1 MVKSRSSLI
10 ESSRVD
16 RTAATEPDES
26 NALWPIS
33 SRAHL
38 LPIGPLCSPSTNAY
52 FTVAHAHGFHERAHS
67 TKMQHRR
74 VVQELICGVVQALM
88 HISQS
93 HMHMDSM
100 NAHTPQRCNIAE

>member
-16 RTAATEPDES
+16 RTAA
-26 NALWPIS
+26 I
-33 SRAHL
+33 
-38 LPIGPLCSPSTNAY
+38 
-52 FTVAHAHGFHERAHS
+52 ERAHS

-100 NAHTPQRCNIAE
+100 NAHTPQRCNIAELICGVVRVGWCL

>member
-26 NALWPIS
+26 NAHW
-33 SRAHL
+33 RAELHVIC
-38 LPIGPLCSPSTNAY
+38 PTGPLRSPSTNAY

-74 VVQELICGVVQALM
+74 AHLRCSPCWMVSLTGAKVHCMIDFNGIAIIKLTRLEL
-88 HISQS
+88 
-93 HMHMDSM
+93 
-100 NAHTPQRCNIAE
+100 N

>member
-74 VVQELICGVVQALM
+74 AHLRRSPCWMVSLTGAKVHCMIDFNGIAIIKLTRLEL
-88 HISQS
+88 
-93 HMHMDSM
+93 
-100 NAHTPQRCNIAE
+100 N